1 MEIEKQTQAVHTKLA
16 ILNKSNL
23 TATLLELSG
32 TKLAVACNNSENL
45 RATVHYEFDEVSL
58 PNYE

>member
-1 MEIEKQTQAVHTKLA
+1 MKIEKLILAVHTKLA
-16 ILNKSNL
+16 ILKKSNL

-45 RATVHYEFDEVSL
+45 RATVHYEFDEVSM
-58 PNYE
+58 